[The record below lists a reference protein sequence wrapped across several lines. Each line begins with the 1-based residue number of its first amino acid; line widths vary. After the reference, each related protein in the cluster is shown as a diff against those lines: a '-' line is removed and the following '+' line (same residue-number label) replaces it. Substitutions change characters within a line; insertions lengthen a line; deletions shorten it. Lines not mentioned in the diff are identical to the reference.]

1 MTIKTLVSF
10 SFMAL
15 AIAAPVLAQPG
26 PPGGGGGRPNMGPP
40 PSGDQG
46 PQNSGHTVG
55 QAVFFSPSGEVFKA
69 PLNAP
74 YPSAIWFAAADTDK
88 DGALS
93 RDEFM
98 TDALRFFAIVDRDG
112 KKIITSQDNS
122 NYEAVLAPEIA
133 GFSPLV
139 SQPKNPRRAEDEGDK
154 EATQNRYVKRVV
166 GAAQFSL
173 INEPQPIR
181 NADTNFDFR
190 ITIEEWINA
199 SGQRFDMLDAN
210 KDGKLTFAELPK
222 TPLQRGL
229 EQRAAEREKQ
239 QKKGGGL
246 FGGKRE

>member
-1 MTIKTLVSF
+1 MTTKTFFCASLF
-10 SFMAL
+10 AL
-15 AIAAPVLAQPG
+15 AFAAPVLAQPG
-26 PPGGGGGRPNMGPP
+26 PPGGGQGRPNMGPP
-40 PSGDQG
+40 PSGEQG
-46 PQNSGHTVG
+46 PKADGHTVG

-69 PLNAP
+69 PLKDP
-74 YPSAIWFAAADTDK
+74 YPTAVWFAAADTDK

-98 TDALRFFAIVDRDG
+98 NDALRFFAIVDRDG
-112 KKIITSQDNS
+112 KKVITSQDNS
-122 NYEAVLAPEIA
+122 HYEAVLAPEIA

-139 SQPKNPRRAEDEGDK
+139 AQPKNPRRAEDEGDK
-154 EATQNRYVKRVV
+154 EAAQNRYVKRVV

-190 ITIEEWINA
+190 ITVDEWINA
-199 SGQRFDMLDAN
+199 TGQRFDMLDAN
-210 KDGKLTFAELPK
+210 KDGKLTLAELPK

-229 EQRAAEREKQ
+229 EQRAVEREKEK
-239 QKKGGGL
+239 KKGGGL